1 MKTNFSLDICAR
13 LESFK
18 IKELSGRLKIALVG
32 NPNCGKTTLFN
43 KLTGLNQKV
52 GNFPGVTV
60 EKRSGISTQENN
72 EKIEIIDLPGSY
84 SLSSTSPDESVVQDV
99 LLDSNNESYPDA
111 IVLIVDITNLKRNL
125 FLVSQVIDL
134 GFPVIVALNMVDIA
148 KKKNIKIDIE
158 KLTEEIQVPVVEI
171 SAKKE
176 SAVSLKS
183 KLTKTHSKQGKPFID
198 IKKIG
203 GKTLGILTQKFP
215 KTQPYRLFKIL
226 NNLDHLNWVQEADFY
241 QSVIQNSS
249 YNRNEAELHEIN
261 DRYERINEIVAHVS
275 SSEASIEENDGTEK
289 IDKVV
294 THPVWGFLIFLS
306 VFFLLF
312 QSVFTLAQLPM
323 DAISNGMAYISDTV
337 SNLLP
342 EGYISD
348 FITKGLLAGIS
359 GIVVFLPQIMIL
371 FGLITVLED
380 SGYLSRIS
388 FMSDRFLR
396 MFGMNGKSVIPLVG
410 GFACAVPAIMA
421 ARSIESRKERLITIF
436 ITPLMSCS
444 ARLPVYVFLTSFI
457 VPNEMLGGV
466 ISLQGL
472 FMMGLYLL
480 GIVFSLLI
488 AIIINKLLKFK
499 EQSSFIM
506 ELPKYGI
513 PTFKNVFSTMLNK
526 GKTFIVEAGKII
538 LIASVILWFLSS
550 FGPSSDMDR
559 IANKY
564 NSEDFIANYSATEIE
579 TMKSSE
585 ELEYS
590 YMGYF
595 GKTIEPVIKPLGFDW
610 KVGIAL
616 VSSFAARE
624 VFVSTMTTIYSVGSD
639 KNGKDAL
646 ASIHFDKPTAFS
658 LLIFYVFA
666 LQCMSTIAIVK
677 QETGKWKFAITQFL
691 VFTALAYSASFITF
705 RLMS

>member
-1 MKTNFSLDICAR
+1 
-13 LESFK
+13 
-18 IKELSGRLKIALVG
+18 LSRRIKIALVG

-60 EKRSGISTQENN
+60 EKRAGISTMADGQ
-72 EKIEIIDLPGSY
+72 KYEIIDLPGSY
-84 SLSSTSPDESVVQDV
+84 SLSSTSPDESVVQDI
-99 LLDSNNESYPDA
+99 LLNKENESFPDVV
-111 IVLIVDITNLKRNL
+111 VLIVDVTNLKRNL
-125 FLVSQVIDL
+125 FLVTQIIDL
-134 GFPVIVALNMVDIA
+134 GFPVIVALNMSDVA
-148 KKKNIKIDIE
+148 KKKNIQVDIE
-158 KLTEEIQVPVVEI
+158 GVRKALNVPIVEI

-176 SAVSLKS
+176 SAASLKAKFVAERS
-183 KLTKTHSKQGKPFID
+183 RKGEPVID
-198 IKKIG
+198 VKKIG
-203 GKTLGILTQKFP
+203 GKTLGVLLDKYP
-215 KTQPYRLFKIL
+215 EENAYRLFKTL
-226 NNLDHLNWVQEADFY
+226 NNRDNLDWLADPEFY
-241 QSVIQNSS
+241 NLVIQNSS

-261 DRYERINEIVAHVS
+261 NRYEKINEIITSNVVS
-275 SSEASIEENDGTEK
+275 EIQSDDNDTTNK
-289 IDKVV
+289 IDKIV
-294 THPVWGFLIFLS
+294 THPVWGFLIFIS

-312 QSVFTLAQLPM
+312 QSVFTLAQIPM
-323 DAISNGMAYISDTV
+323 EAITNGLAYLSDTISNA
-337 SNLLP
+337 LP
-342 EGYISD
+342 EGHISN
-348 FITKGLLAGIS
+348 FITEGLLAGIS
-359 GIVVFLPQIMIL
+359 GILVFLPQIMIL

-410 GFACAVPAIMA
+410 GFACSVPAIMA

-444 ARLPVYVFLTSFI
+444 ARLPVYVFLTAFI
-457 VPNEMLGGV
+457 VPNEMVGGV

-488 AIIINKLLKFK
+488 AIVMNKFLKIK
-499 EQSSFIM
+499 EKSSFIM

-513 PTFKNVFSTMLNK
+513 PTFKNVFSTMINK
-526 GKTFIVEAGKII
+526 GKTFVVEAGKII
-538 LIASVILWFLSS
+538 LIASVVLWFLSS
-550 FGPSSDMDR
+550 FGPSSDMER
-559 IANKY
+559 IETKY
-564 NSEDFIANYSATEIE
+564 TSELLLESHTIEEIE
-579 TMKSSE
+579 TMKASE
-585 ELEYS
+585 RLEYS

-595 GKTIEPVIKPLGFDW
+595 GKSIEPVIKPLGFDW

-616 VSSFAARE
+616 ISSFAARE
-624 VFVSTMTTIYSVGSD
+624 VFVGTMTTIYSVGSD
-639 KNGKDAL
+639 KNSKEAL

-691 VFTALAYSASFITF
+691 VFTGMAYLGSFITYQ
-705 RLMS
+705 LMS

>member
-1 MKTNFSLDICAR
+1 MSKFRTIQNR
-13 LESFK
+13 
-18 IKELSGRLKIALVG
+18 ELSRRIKIALVG

-43 KLTGLNQKV
+43 KLTGLKQKV

-60 EKRSGISTQENN
+60 EKRSGISTMADGQQYD
-72 EKIEIIDLPGSY
+72 IIDLPGSY
-84 SLSSTSPDESVVQDV
+84 SLSSTSPDESVVQDI
-99 LLDSNNESYPDA
+99 LLDTENESFPDA
-111 IVLIVDITNLKRNL
+111 VVLIVDVTNLKRNL
-125 FLVSQVIDL
+125 FLVTQIIDL
-134 GFPVIVALNMVDIA
+134 GFPVIVALNMSDVA
-148 KKKNIKIDIE
+148 KKKNIQINVEGIRTA
-158 KLTEEIQVPVVEI
+158 LNVPVVEI

-176 SAVSLKS
+176 SATSLK
-183 KLTKTHSKQGKPFID
+183 TKFVAALSQKGGKTID
-198 IKKIG
+198 TKKIG
-203 GKTLGILTQKFP
+203 GKTLGVIKDKYP
-215 KTQPYRLFKIL
+215 NENIYRLFKIL
-226 NNLDHLNWVQEADFY
+226 NNINNLSWHKDQAFFKE
-241 QSVIQNSS
+241 VIQNSS

-261 DRYERINEIVAHVS
+261 NRYERINEIVSATVI
-275 SSEASIEENDGTEK
+275 SEPQPDEEDTTNK

-294 THPVWGFLIFLS
+294 THPVWGFLIFIT

-323 DAISNGMAYISDTV
+323 EGISTGMAYLSDAISNALPQGYV
-337 SNLLP
+337 S
-342 EGYISD
+342 S
-348 FITKGLLAGIS
+348 FITEGLLAGIS
-359 GIVVFLPQIMIL
+359 GILVFLPQIMIL

-410 GFACAVPAIMA
+410 GFACSVPAIMA

-457 VPNEMLGGV
+457 VPNELVGGV

-480 GIVFSLLI
+480 GIIFSLLI
-488 AIIINKLLKFK
+488 ALVINKFLKIK

-513 PTFKNVFSTMLNK
+513 PAFKNVFSTMVNK
-526 GKTFIVEAGKII
+526 GKTFVVEAGKII

-550 FGPSSDMDR
+550 FGPSSQMDR
-559 IANKY
+559 IEAKY
-564 NSEDFIANYSATEIE
+564 TSESMIESHTPEEIE
-579 TMKSSE
+579 TLKSSE
-585 ELEYS
+585 RLEYS
-590 YMGYF
+590 FMGYF
-595 GKTIEPVIKPLGFDW
+595 GKSIEPAIKPLGFDW

-616 VSSFAARE
+616 ISSFAARE
-624 VFVSTMTTIYSVGSD
+624 VFVGTMATIYSVGSD
-639 KNGKDAL
+639 KNSKEAL
-646 ASIHFDKPTAFS
+646 ASIKFDKPTAFS

-666 LQCMSTIAIVK
+666 LQCMGTIAIVK

-691 VFTALAYSASFITF
+691 VFTAMAYLGSLITYQV
-705 RLMS
+705 MS

>member
-1 MKTNFSLDICAR
+1 MSKRI
-13 LESFK
+13 
-18 IKELSGRLKIALVG
+18 KIALVG

-60 EKRSGISTQENN
+60 EKRSGLCTMADGQ
-72 EKIEIIDLPGSY
+72 KYEIIDLPGSY
-84 SLSSTSPDESVVQDV
+84 SLSSTSPDEKVVQDI
-99 LLDSNNESYPDA
+99 LLDTKNASFPDVV
-111 IVLIVDITNLKRNL
+111 ILIADVTNLKRNL
-125 FLVSQVIDL
+125 FLVTQIIDL
-134 GFPVIVALNMVDIA
+134 GFPVIVALNMSDVA
-148 KKKNIKIDIE
+148 KKKKIKVNIEGLRNALNVPIIE
-158 KLTEEIQVPVVEI
+158 V

-176 SAVSLKS
+176 TASSLKS
-183 KLTKTHSKQGKPFID
+183 KFLAEHSKKGEPIID
-198 IKKIG
+198 SKKIG
-203 GKTLGILTQKFP
+203 GKTLGVLAEKYPNENQ
-215 KTQPYRLFKIL
+215 YRLFKSL
-226 NNLDHLNWVQEADFY
+226 NNLENLTWLADKEFY
-241 QSVIQNSS
+241 ELVVQNSS

-261 DRYERINEIVAHVS
+261 NRYEKIQEIIADNVI
-275 SSEASIEENDGTEK
+275 SEIQNDDDNDTTTR
-289 IDKVV
+289 IDKIVI
-294 THPVWGFLIFLS
+294 HPVWGFLIFIS

-323 DAISNGMAYISDTV
+323 EIITNGMAYLSDSISNV
-337 SNLLP
+337 LP
-342 EGYISD
+342 AGYISN
-348 FITKGLLAGIS
+348 FITEGLLAGIS
-359 GIVVFLPQIMIL
+359 GILVFLPQIMLL

-410 GFACAVPAIMA
+410 GFACSVPAIMA

-444 ARLPVYVFLTSFI
+444 ARLPVYVFLTAFI
-457 VPNEMLGGV
+457 VPNEMVGGI

-480 GIVFSLLI
+480 GIVFSLVI
-488 AIIINKLLKFK
+488 AVIMNKFLKIT
-499 EQSSFIM
+499 EGSSFIM

-513 PTFKNVFSTMLNK
+513 PTLKNVFSTMINK
-526 GKTFIVEAGKII
+526 GKTFVFEAGKII
-538 LIASVILWFLSS
+538 IIASVVLWFLSS
-550 FGPSSDMDR
+550 FGPSSDRDR
-559 IANKY
+559 IETKY
-564 NSEDFIANYSATEIE
+564 TSEIMLQTHTPEEIE
-579 TMKSSE
+579 VLKSSE
-585 ELEYS
+585 RLEYS
-590 YMGYF
+590 YIGYF
-595 GKTIEPVIKPLGFDW
+595 GKSIEPVIKPLGFDW

-616 VSSFAARE
+616 ITSFAARE
-624 VFVSTMTTIYSVGSD
+624 VFVGTMTTIYSVGSD
-639 KNGKDAL
+639 KNSKEAL

-691 VFTALAYSASFITF
+691 VFTGMAYLGSFITYQ
-705 RLMS
+705 LMS